1 MKTILKTFPIELEL
15 KYDEKFT
22 SETNDEILRQV
33 IPRLIEAMKPRYTP
47 RYRQVKS
54 WLSALHKHRRVRL
67 LYKQRGTL
75 DKDNR
80 RLHRNNRLN
89 EVNNFFIISKKKNLI
104 IRRNFKYRKRHVEL
118 KAQNRF
124 STKMT
129 KNWRIMIEKNF

>member
-1 MKTILKTFPIELEL
+1 
-15 KYDEKFT
+15 
-22 SETNDEILRQV
+22 
-33 IPRLIEAMKPRYTP
+33 MKPRYTP

-54 WLSALHKHRRVRL
+54 WLAALHKHRRVRL

-75 DKDNR
+75 DKDNH

-104 IRRNFKYRKRHVEL
+104 IRQNFKYRKKHDEL